1 MSKSPFFI
9 DLGHHICEKHGN
21 IASGDVFLYRKI
33 QAENRI
39 IAILSDGL
47 GSGVK
52 ANVLASMTASMG
64 LNFTEIREPLER
76 MAEII
81 ISTLPVDSERM
92 ISYASFTIIDIDF
105 EGLSRII
112 EFGNPQA
119 VVLRNGEL
127 CNLERETVAFKK
139 AKTNQQ
145 DMWLTEFYALRD
157 DRIVFFSDG
166 VTQSGIG
173 NATFPFGWDRDNV
186 VDYTH
191 KKLQEDQTLS
201 AAQLSKTIVRQSLKN
216 DIYKAQ
222 DDTSCAV
229 VYFRKPRNLL
239 VCSGPPYHEKDD
251 AELVDIYSEFQGKR
265 IICGGT
271 TAKIIA
277 EGCNE
282 EIEMDLDFTPSG
294 IPPVSYMKSAALVT
308 EGIITLG
315 RAAKILEEYSEESIS
330 EDNAAADL
338 VKELLNHDMIT
349 FIVGTKI
356 NNAHQDPNL
365 PQELG
370 IRRSQVK
377 KIRKL
382 LEEKFLKETIV
393 KFI

>member
-1 MSKSPFFI
+1 MSRSYFFI

-21 IASGDVFLYRKI
+21 IVSGDVFLYRKI

-76 MAEII
+76 MAEFI

-112 EFGNPQA
+112 EFGNPHA
-119 VVLRNGEL
+119 VVFRNGEI
-127 CNLERETVAFKK
+127 CQIERKAIAFKK
-139 AKTNQQ
+139 AKTNHQE
-145 DMWLTEFYALRD
+145 MWLTEFYALRD
-157 DRIVFFSDG
+157 DRIIFFSDG
-166 VTQSGIG
+166 VTQSGMG
-173 NATFPFGWDRDNV
+173 NATFPFGWDRANV
-186 VDYTH
+186 VTYI
-191 KKLQEDQTLS
+191 KSKLSENDTIS
-201 AAQLSKTIVRQSLKN
+201 ASLLSKTIVRQALKN

-251 AELVDIYSEFQGKR
+251 DELVNIYLEFQGKR

-277 EGCNE
+277 KGCNE
-282 EIEMDLDFTPSG
+282 QIEMDLDFAPSG

-315 RAAKILEEYSEESIS
+315 RVAKILEEYETDSLL
-330 EDNAAADL
+330 DNNAAT
-338 VKELLNHDMIT
+338 ES
-349 FIVGTKI
+349 G
-356 NNAHQDPNL
+356 
-365 PQELG
+365 EG
-370 IRRSQVK
+370 IIESRYDYFYCGHKDQ
-377 KIRKL
+377 
-382 LEEKFLKETIV
+382 
-393 KFI
+393 